1 MNPIRAKYQRRNIIT
16 SNQPQESEKPK
27 ETRRATT
34 TIIETKIE
42 RPYSR
47 KVVEQRVE
55 MNSES
60 SNNNFGRMPKTMG
73 RYSAI
78 VTNKR
83 DNVVTIST
91 SIR

>member
-1 MNPIRAKYQRRNIIT
+1 MNPIRAKYQRRNIT
-16 SNQPQESEKPK
+16 YPAEPKETEKPR

-60 SNNNFGRMPKTMG
+60 SSNRFD
-73 RYSAI
+73 I
-78 VTNKR
+78 VL
-83 DNVVTIST
+83 
-91 SIR
+91 

>member
-1 MNPIRAKYQRRNIIT
+1 MNQTRAKYQRRNMNT
-16 SNQPQESEKPK
+16 STQPQESEKPK

-55 MNSES
+55 IELRS
-60 SNNNFGRMPKTMG
+60 FK
-73 RYSAI
+73 
-78 VTNKR
+78 
-83 DNVVTIST
+83 
-91 SIR
+91 